1 MIVGRFYELELLN
14 IHLLSQRKRS
24 SMAWQLEFE
33 AVQKQQRLDVEA
45 LSQDIIQI
53 LCKGRRKFEIFDRRQ
68 KLVNELIFYVKNTL
82 LFSRVSTENL
92 FDHYSVSSGSLWM
105 VNCD

>member
-82 LFSRVSTENL
+82 LFIVGFPRRICSIIIL
-92 FDHYSVSSGSLWM
+92 FHQVLFGW
-105 VNCD
+105 